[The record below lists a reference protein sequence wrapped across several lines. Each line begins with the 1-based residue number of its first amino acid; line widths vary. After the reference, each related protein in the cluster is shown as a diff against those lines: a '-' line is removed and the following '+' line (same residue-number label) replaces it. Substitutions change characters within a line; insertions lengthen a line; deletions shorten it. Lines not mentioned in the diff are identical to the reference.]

1 VNAGPTST
9 PSGVDSSR
17 RTGRIERHWWTL
29 IAVCMATFMLLVD
42 VTIVQVALPTIQRK
56 LGASFS
62 DLQWLISAYALSLSS
77 LILTSGSIADKF
89 GRKRVFL
96 FGLVVFSGASLACG
110 LSTSAS
116 MLIAARAVQG
126 IGGAAMFA
134 TGLALIGQD
143 FQGPHASKRATA
155 IAIWGATVG
164 GAVAVGPL
172 VGGVLTEALGWQWI
186 FFVNVPIGVVTL
198 ALGTTRMVNKA
209 DPGATRLDV
218 GGLLTF
224 SGSLFLLVFALVIG
238 NNDGWS
244 STLVLAMLIGAA
256 VLMAGFVAVE
266 LFQKRPM
273 FDLALFRKP
282 SFTGVSFATLMLGAG
297 MFAMFPYITLY
308 LQNDLGYSPLQGGIR
323 LLPATLLTFIVPL
336 AGRRAAERI
345 APEIGLG
352 AGLAVTGVGIAVMA
366 RLAVADT
373 WTVLLPGL
381 VLIGLGIGIA
391 NPAVARIA
399 LGVVPPE
406 RTGMASGINNTFRI
420 GGLSI
425 GVAAL
430 GAIFQQRL
438 ATGLEQRLGRPVQ
451 TLARVVASGGVIQAR
466 KLSNGSAV
474 VVSAARHSFASGMNV
489 LFVVGAAMVLAGA
502 IAAFTMVKARDFIST
517 TGAGGGPSDSKSPTG
532 SEAPSD
538 PNVPDVVVTVDLGI

>member
-1 VNAGPTST
+1 VTDRTDST
-9 PSGVDSSR
+9 ASSVDSSGTSR
-17 RTGRIERHWWTL
+17 GLERHWWTL

-62 DLQWLISAYALSLSS
+62 DLQWLISAYALSLSA
-77 LILTSGSIADKF
+77 LILTSGVIADKF

-96 FGLVVFSGASLACG
+96 FGLVVFSISSLLCG
-110 LSTSAS
+110 LSTSSS
-116 MLIAARAVQG
+116 MLIASRAVQG

-172 VGGVLTEALGWQWI
+172 VGGVLTGALGWQWI
-186 FFVNVPIGVVTL
+186 FYVNVPIGVVTFV
-198 ALGTTRMVNKA
+198 LGSTRMVNKA
-209 DPGATRLDV
+209 DPAATRLDA

-224 SGSLFLLVFALVIG
+224 SGGLFLLVFALVIG
-238 NNDGWS
+238 NDDGWS
-244 STLVLAMLIGAA
+244 STKVLTMLIGAA
-256 VLMAGFVAVE
+256 VLMGAFVAVE

-273 FDLALFRKP
+273 FDLSLFRKP

-308 LQNDLGYSPLQGGIR
+308 LQNDLGFSPLQGGLR

-336 AGRRAAERI
+336 VARRPAERI
-345 APEIGLG
+345 SPGTGLG
-352 AGLAVTGVGIAVMA
+352 VGLAITGIGIALMA
-366 RLAVADT
+366 RLSVGDT

-381 VLIGLGIGIA
+381 LLIGLGIGIA

-399 LGVVPPE
+399 LGVVPPQ
-406 RTGMASGINNTFRI
+406 RTGMASGVNNTFRI

-438 ATGLEQRLGRPVQ
+438 ATGLQQHLGKPSQ
-451 TLARVVASGGVIQAR
+451 GLARAVASGGIAEAR
-466 KLSNGSAV
+466 ELSHGSAL
-474 VVSAARHSFASGMNV
+474 VVSAARDSFASGMNV
-489 LFVVGAAMVLAGA
+489 LFIVGAAMVIAGSV
-502 IAAFTMVKARDFIST
+502 AAFTMVRSRDFVSH
-517 TGAGGGPSDSKSPTG
+517 TGAGAGSAGPKSQDQDAG
-532 SEAPSD
+532 EHAVAPA
-538 PNVPDVVVTVDLGI
+538 DLGA

>member
-1 VNAGPTST
+1 VNSRATSNA
-9 PSGVDSSR
+9 SSADSS
-17 RTGRIERHWWTL
+17 GRVGGIERHWWTL

-62 DLQWLISAYALSLSS
+62 DLQWLISAYALSLAS
-77 LILTSGSIADKF
+77 LILTSGAIADKL

-96 FGLVVFSGASLACG
+96 FGLVVFSTASLCCG
-110 LSTSAS
+110 LATTSS
-116 MLIAARAVQG
+116 LLIAARAVQG

-143 FQGPHASKRATA
+143 FQGPQASKRATA

-172 VGGVLTEALGWQWI
+172 VGGVLTEGLGWQWI

-198 ALGTTRMVNKA
+198 VLGTTRMVNKT
-209 DPGATRLDV
+209 DPGATTLDI

-244 STLVLAMLIGAA
+244 STKILSMLIGAA
-256 VLMAGFVAVE
+256 VLMGAFVAVE
-266 LFQKRPM
+266 LVQKRPM

-282 SFTGVSFATLMLGAG
+282 SFTGVSVATLMLGAG
-297 MFAMFPYITLY
+297 TFAIFPYITLY
-308 LQNDLGYSPLQGGIR
+308 VQNDLGYSPLQGGLR
-323 LLPATLLTFIVPL
+323 LLPLTLLTFIVPL
-336 AGRRAAERI
+336 AARRLAERI
-345 APEIGLG
+345 APGIGLG
-352 AGLAVTGVGIAVMA
+352 AGLGITGIGIAVMA
-366 RLAVADT
+366 RVVVGDT
-373 WTVLLPGL
+373 WTVLLPGMI
-381 VLIGLGIGIA
+381 LIGIGIGIA

-399 LGVVPPE
+399 LGVVPPQ
-406 RTGMASGINNTFRI
+406 RTGMASGISNTFRI

-438 ATGLEQRLGRPVQ
+438 ATGLQQHLGKPE
-451 TLARVVASGGVIQAR
+451 TALARAVASGGIPEAA
-466 KLSNGSAV
+466 KLSHGSTIV
-474 VVSAARHSFASGMNV
+474 ISAARQAFASGMNV
-489 LFVVGAAMVLAGA
+489 LFVVGAALAIAGA
-502 IAAFTMVKARDFIST
+502 VAGFTLVRSRDFVAHT
-517 TGAGGGPSDSKSPTG
+517 GGPAPGSPPKSQGPE
-532 SEAPSD
+532 SQEHPVAPAE
-538 PNVPDVVVTVDLGI
+538 LGG